1 MNSNTVGRCLA
12 LVLVFVT
19 GNGAAAD
26 VPLIVPL
33 SGRVIDWSV
42 MQGYSF
48 SVNRELTVTGLGKV
62 DANDNG
68 VLDDLTAPQ
77 IGLWN
82 ADTSE
87 LITSAFIGTDMF
99 FQDQMFVAPI
109 APIRLPA
116 GRYTVAAQFFN
127 DQEPFLELPEYETP
141 FVTLHD
147 IVPARNLGDTFVLP
161 TGRARM
167 ALGPNLLIEQPK
179 VLLTAPRRYSV
190 AQRRGDNSGSIRVE
204 GVFDTSLAS
213 SIEVRAISTD
223 AGPPTATP
231 WQAVTLNDSNF
242 LGEVSVPSAGWYDI
256 EARSLLDGEEIS
268 RTTVSQAGV
277 GEVFV
282 IAGQSNSANSGG
294 TRLTPESDRV
304 VAMDAMGFWQ
314 HAADPQPIATGDGG
328 SPWPAFGDRHGGGAG
343 RAGWDRV
350 GRLGRDI
357 SRTMATGCC
366 RPRRQRAAL
375 QSPAAGP

>member
-1 MNSNTVGRCLA
+1 MNSNTLGRCLA

-33 SGRVIDWSV
+33 SGRVLDGPV

-48 SVNRELTVTGLGKV
+48 SVNQALTVTGLGKV

-68 VLDDLTAPQ
+68 ILDDLNAPQ

-127 DQEPFLELPEYETP
+127 DQEPFLALPEYETP
-141 FVTLHD
+141 FVMLHD
-147 IVPARNLGDTFVLP
+147 IIPTRNLGDTFVLP

-179 VLLTAPRRYSV
+179 VLLTEPRRLL
-190 AQRRGDNSGSIRVE
+190 SGSTAKRQQRFDSCRGHFRCVARVVDRSA
-204 GVFDTSLAS
+204 GDLDRRRPADGDALAS
-213 SIEVRAISTD
+213 GRIERFPLRGRGLGAVSRMVRHRST
-223 AGPPTATP
+223 
-231 WQAVTLNDSNF
+231 
-242 LGEVSVPSAGWYDI
+242 EPS
-256 EARSLLDGEEIS
+256 
-268 RTTVSQAGV
+268 
-277 GEVFV
+277 
-282 IAGQSNSANSGG
+282 
-294 TRLTPESDRV
+294 
-304 VAMDAMGFWQ
+304 
-314 HAADPQPIATGDGG
+314 
-328 SPWPAFGDRHGGGAG
+328 
-343 RAGWDRV
+343 
-350 GRLGRDI
+350 
-357 SRTMATGCC
+357 
-366 RPRRQRAAL
+366 
-375 QSPAAGP
+375 